1 MLWSNILTPPQ
12 QAAMGGLSRRQQV
25 GLGAGAI
32 VVVALVAAGCATAGG
47 AIAGWF
53 DGERQEAPAGQP
65 NSKQQRR
72 KVSL

>member
-1 MLWSNILTPPQ
+1 
-12 QAAMGGLSRRQQV
+12 MGGLSRRQQV

-53 DGERQEAPAGQP
+53 DGEGGQTP
-65 NSKQQRR
+65 SPTNNRQQRR
-72 KVSL
+72 KVSKTMMHGWAL